1 MTRELAQAVGCGA
14 KAAMT
19 SPATAQ
25 PRDLK
30 AEVNNLK
37 VEGILAA
44 ATTLFSQRGYGNCTM
59 DDIAHS
65 IGVTK
70 PFVYYRFKDKADI
83 LAAICERG
91 ARLTHAAIV
100 DALDRPG
107 SCTDRLRG
115 FCESFAL
122 AVIER
127 ADFITV
133 YKREVSNL
141 RPDDRR
147 AITELRRETDQ
158 LVRALL
164 TQGQDA
170 GEFEPIDARIAAS
183 SITGMLSFIVD
194 WYRPRSG
201 IAPDDVVHTTAE
213 LAMRMAGAR
222 H

>member
-1 MTRELAQAVGCGA
+1 
-14 KAAMT
+14 MT
-19 SPATAQ
+19 SPPTAR

-30 AEVNNLK
+30 AEVNQLQ

-44 ATTLFSQRGYGNCTM
+44 ATTLFSERGYGNCTM

-91 ARLTHAAIV
+91 ARLTHDAIV

-107 SCTDRLRG
+107 SSTERLRG

-122 AVIER
+122 AVMDH

-141 RPDDRR
+141 QPEQRR
-147 AITELRRETDQ
+147 AITELRRNTDQ

-164 TQGQDA
+164 LQGQEA
-170 GEFEPIDARIAAS
+170 GEFEPIDATIAAS

-201 IAPDDVVHTTAE
+201 IARNDVVQTTAE
-213 LAMRMAGAR
+213 LAMRMAGAHR
-222 H
+222 